1 MNRKNDSKLLEK
13 KRNLIGSFNEITEK
27 INNSSDENEIKA
39 LKQKR
44 RKMLLKGVSLL
55 KNL

>member
-27 INNSSDENEIKA
+27 INNSSDKNESKF
-39 LKQKR
+39 LRNKR
-44 RKMLLKGVSLL
+44 RSLL
-55 KNL
+55 KSVKRN